1 MKSLDLIK
9 IIKTRKYPLRGYFL
23 GVLTHTTAWD
33 RLWGGD
39 VFSRLYIRSS
49 ALPRI
54 AVVGLGC
61 WNCEHVILRVA
72 IRINIRIYD
81 HDETWKCDGMQ
92 VAGCRLALPC
102 PAQQWHQCDSEC
114 IFVTLEI
121 HLTTLFSEIFCF
133 GDFFCDTGQDGTG
146 RTDKRTDIGTDRLFS
161 ENIILDSF

>member
-1 MKSLDLIK
+1 MPVLAVQNKLSLVSLKGFILP
-9 IIKTRKYPLRGYFL
+9 TRKYPLRGYFL

-39 VFSRLYIRSS
+39 VFLRLYIRSS
-49 ALPRI
+49 ASPRV
-54 AVVGLGC
+54 AAVGLGC

-133 GDFFCDTGQDGTG
+133 GDFF
-146 RTDKRTDIGTDRLFS
+146 L
-161 ENIILDSF
+161 